1 MPTTKMLNE
10 LKRLLLETSEVGD
23 VHLSKIEADLIQ
35 TDILLDEAIA
45 KLTDGFMS
53 LHNTL
58 QEQQQE
64 FDLLLSGKKAA
75 TPENL
80 AHLRGLREK
89 INQYIHVIVTALQ
102 FQDMT
107 SQLLERV
114 VRRIIGLREVLKLM
128 HGCGEQIKPQEQMA
142 MADIEVLLD
151 KTSMLMGAKMKDL
164 ETVLWRAVRQTRME
178 SGDIDLF

>member
-10 LKRLLLETSEVGD
+10 LKRLLLNSSEVGD

-35 TDILLDEAIA
+35 TDILLDEAIT
-45 KLTDGFMS
+45 KLTEGFMA
-53 LHNTL
+53 LHQTL
-58 QEQQQE
+58 AEQQQE
-64 FDLLLSGKKAA
+64 LDLLLGGKKAA

-80 AHLRGLREK
+80 AHVKALRDK
-89 INQYIHVIVTALQ
+89 VNQHIHATVTGLQ

-114 VRRIIGLREVLKLM
+114 VRRVIGLREVLKIVNGGGTALQP
-128 HGCGEQIKPQEQMA
+128 ENNPSLDE
-142 MADIEVLLD
+142 IEVLLRQTD
-151 KTSMLMGAKMKDL
+151 VAMETKMKEL
-164 ETVLWRAVRQTRME
+164 ETILWRAVRQTRME